1 MITGFNKKEL
11 RLFERYR
18 KQWVKETCCEC
29 DAVTFLHEID
39 TVASFVHLRPS
50 PALIKKNYDLMCKHA
65 KKSQAELPPSWRD
78 SFADLI
84 NNLEKSQME

>member
-50 PALIKKNYDLMCKHA
+50 PALIKKNIELMHKHA
-65 KKSQAELPPSWRD
+65 KLVKMPSVIK
-78 SFADLI
+78 FNHDLI
-84 NNLEKSQME
+84 F

>member
-11 RLFERYR
+11 RQFEHYR

-39 TVASFVHLRPS
+39 SIPSFVYLRPNQ
-50 PALIKKNYDLMCKHA
+50 ALIKKNYKLMYKRA
-65 KKSQAELPPSWRD
+65 KKSMTKLPTSWRD
-78 SFADLI
+78 SYVDLI